1 MTLTKKD
8 KERIMEEEISSYKL
22 NKSGFVC
29 NNCGY
34 LIEPVKVV
42 RGNLATEI
50 ILWFFFLIPGL
61 CYSVWRV
68 GGKEMVCPK
77 CNSSQLVPVDS
88 PRGKELVKNAVQYEK
103 PPKPIW
109 KKVWFWVLIWFII
122 IVTMGVTS
130 GN

>member
-1 MTLTKKD
+1 MTKN
-8 KERIMEEEISSYKL
+8 KEC
-22 NKSGFVC
+22 VC

-34 LIEPVKVV
+34 LVEPVKVV

-50 ILWFFFLIPGL
+50 ILWFFFLIPGI
-61 CYSVWRV
+61 CYSVWRTS
-68 GGKEMVCPK
+68 GKEMVCPK
-77 CNSSQLVPVDS
+77 CNSSQLVPTDS
-88 PRGKELVKNAVQYEK
+88 PKGKELVKGAVQYEK

-122 IVTMGVTS
+122 IIIIGFTS